1 MAHHQK
7 GEKATFAPVFNLR
20 TPRLINLMKK
30 LLFILVP
37 SVILL
42 ISSCAT
48 DPNKEPSEGWT
59 KNLQQKLAEA
69 KPGSTIELPEGVIE
83 LQGTLSLDG
92 IENVT
97 IVGKGKEK
105 TILSFKGQAEGEE
118 GLLIKANGII
128 LKDFS
133 VLDTKGDAVKIQNA
147 IGVNVSNVNVGWTIG
162 PSAENGAYGINPI
175 ACDQVRLDGCEAYG
189 ASVAGFR
196 VSQSQNVI
204 IKACRAHDNV
214 VGIAIENSYKVDIFE
229 CLTENNAGGI
239 CLMDQPDAAKAGSQ
253 VRVYNNDMINNN
265 LSNFG
270 AAGSAGSVI
279 PTGTGCFIMA
289 YEQVEIMDNDIS
301 GNNTVQLGVG
311 SYQMTGSEAK
321 DAIYNPYSST
331 ISIYG
336 NRFGTTSA
344 SADTTR
350 NIGKLVKQYFGN
362 EVPQV
367 VYDGN
372 PDPATFGADG
382 KILGGSRICV
392 RNNGD
397 IKFGNLDLKEGFK
410 NVSTDLAPHDC
421 EHYAQSGVVLN

>member
-1 MAHHQK
+1 
-7 GEKATFAPVFNLR
+7 
-20 TPRLINLMKK
+20 
-30 LLFILVP
+30 
-37 SVILL
+37 
-42 ISSCAT
+42 
-48 DPNKEPSEGWT
+48 
-59 KNLQQKLAEA
+59 
-69 KPGSTIELPEGVIE
+69 
-83 LQGTLSLDG
+83 
-92 IENVT
+92 
-97 IVGKGKEK
+97 
-105 TILSFKGQAEGEE
+105 
-118 GLLIKANGII
+118 
-128 LKDFS
+128 
-133 VLDTKGDAVKIQNA
+133 
-147 IGVNVSNVNVGWTIG
+147 
-162 PSAENGAYGINPI
+162 
-175 ACDQVRLDGCEAYG
+175 
-189 ASVAGFR
+189 
-196 VSQSQNVI
+196 
-204 IKACRAHDNV
+204 
-214 VGIAIENSYKVDIFE
+214 
-229 CLTENNAGGI
+229 
-239 CLMDQPDAAKAGSQ
+239 MDQPDAAKAGSQ